1 MRIWEIMEKH
11 DAYKPYRSEYER
23 ENEYSHKDGT
33 RSSKHEYKQML
44 MDWLIAFIM
53 LFVLHYL
60 MAFIIDISEKLTD
73 ICKGLAQKKSC

>member
-11 DAYKPYRSEYER
+11 DVYKPYRSEYER

-44 MDWLIAFIM
+44 MDAYECGFDEGYTKALEEKEH
-53 LFVLHYL
+53 LFGERR
-60 MAFIIDISEKLTD
+60 MKR
-73 ICKGLAQKKSC
+73 